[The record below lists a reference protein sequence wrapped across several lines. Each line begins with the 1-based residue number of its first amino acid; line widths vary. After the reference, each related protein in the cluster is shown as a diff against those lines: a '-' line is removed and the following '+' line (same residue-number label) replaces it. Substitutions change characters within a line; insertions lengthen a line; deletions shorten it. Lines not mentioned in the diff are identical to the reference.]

1 MTHIQNINKI
11 IIENSNQDI
20 KLIIKLINKY
30 CRENP
35 SIIDIPTKV
44 LNKNITLKDYSF
56 NKNKNIVRIKR
67 KSYNPSRKNA
77 AGCNAASPT
86 GREHSS

>member
-1 MTHIQNINKI
+1 MTHIENINKI

-67 KSYNPSRKNA
+67 KSYTPVPRNL
-77 AGCNAASPT
+77 GCRPIEA
-86 GREHSS
+86 

>member
-67 KSYNPSRKNA
+67 KSYKSTKNSNPRPIVA
-77 AGCNAASPT
+77 
-86 GREHSS
+86 